1 MPPSLTLSPQLNLI
15 YAFYGLPYPLNS
27 MAMTTQLNLFT
38 VAGAG
43 SCSCP
48 CCCCVL
54 YAVSLGTKRDAE
66 MPPWHL
72 LKDHTLGGYA
82 LLLSNEV
89 KTHWHFA
96 GRWIPSVATVS
107 RWSLSLFPLR
117 VKNTVTFAQDVKHL
131 PFAPYLVPISNISG
145 ISSKN

>member
-1 MPPSLTLSPQLNLI
+1 MNRWEQLFIDPIITVHQTLI
-15 YAFYGLPYPLNS
+15 YASCNKITQKCPRLRPKAVAKPQMRFYRLLHLLHLK
-27 MAMTTQLNLFT
+27 AMTTQLNLFT
-38 VAGAG
+38 LVGAG
-43 SCSCP
+43 RCSWP

-54 YAVSLGTKRDAE
+54 CAGSLGTVRDAE

-96 GRWIPSVATVS
+96 GRWIPSVALVS
-107 RWSLSLFPLR
+107 RWSLSLSTP
-117 VKNTVTFAQDVKHL
+117 
-131 PFAPYLVPISNISG
+131 G
-145 ISSKN
+145 